1 MGKGLG
7 KKHDPTRQAIV
18 QAMRQDGSV
27 TTAMLAER
35 LDLSTTAIENH
46 IRFLRES
53 GVIQRVSGRSVGH
66 WEVLS

>member
-1 MGKGLG
+1 
-7 KKHDPTRQAIV
+7 
-18 QAMRQDGSV
+18 
-27 TTAMLAER
+27 MLAER